1 MLNVQQVIQ
10 FAQILAIGTGTVPYR
25 LVSTVVLLQ
34 QYARIRLHA
43 MAIILLV
50 CVSFAM
56 RVKLTV
62 RTSASSSGAQCPIR
76 A

>member
-1 MLNVQQVIQ
+1 MLNVQQAIQ
-10 FAQILAIGTGTVPYR
+10 FAQIPVIGTGTVQFR
-25 LVSTVVLLQ
+25 LVLTVVLPQ
-34 QYARIRLHA
+34 QYARTRLHA

-50 CVSFAM
+50 RVSFAM

>member
-1 MLNVQQVIQ
+1 VLNVQQVIQ
-10 FAQILAIGTGTVPYR
+10 FAQIPAIGTGTVQFR

-34 QYARIRLHA
+34 LYARIRLHA

-50 CVSFAM
+50 RVFFAM
-56 RVKLTV
+56 RVKRTV